1 MPFFGRLPAFL
12 RALGGLVLGECCR
25 ACGRPG
31 ALVCPECADALA
43 ARPHRCAPRPGCPP
57 AWAAGPY
64 TGADRALLL
73 AYKHGGARA
82 LAARSGVRLAAAVAA
97 AAPGPRPLL
106 LVPVPARPQSVR
118 RRGGDRTVPLARSA
132 ARELRRRGRA
142 AVHRPLLRHRR
153 RVADQ
158 VGLGRGERRGN
169 LAGALEVRRGAPHG
183 LAGDPV
189 LIDDV
194 VTTGATLAEAA
205 RALRAGGVRV
215 RAAAVLAERR

>member
-1 MPFFGRLPAFL
+1 MTFL
-12 RALGGLVLGECCR
+12 SSLFSWVRALGGLVLGECCR

-43 ARPHRCAPRPGCPP
+43 ARPHRCSPRPGCPP
-57 AWAAGPY
+57 TWAAGPY
-64 TGADRALLL
+64 TGVDRALLL

-82 LAARSGVRLAAAVAA
+82 LAARSGGRLAAAVTAS
-97 AAPGPRPLL
+97 APGPRPLL

-118 RRGGDRTVPLARSA
+118 RRGGDHAVPLARHA
-132 ARELRRRGRA
+132 VRVLRRRGRTA
-142 AVHRPLLRHRR
+142 EHRPLLRHRR

-169 LAGALEVRRGAPHG
+169 LAGALEARPGAPR
-183 LAGDPV
+183 APTADAV
-189 LIDDV
+189 LVDDV

-205 RALRAGGVRV
+205 RALRAAGVRV
-215 RAAAVLAERR
+215 RSAAVLAERR

>member
-1 MPFFGRLPAFL
+1 MTSFPSLLPCL
-12 RALGGLVLGECCR
+12 RALGGLALGQCCR

-43 ARPHRCAPRPGCPP
+43 ARPHRCSPRPGCPP

-64 TGADRALLL
+64 TGVDRALLL

-82 LAARSGVRLAAAVAA
+82 LAARSGARLAAAVAA
-97 AAPGPRPLL
+97 SAPGPRPLL

-118 RRGGDRTVPLARSA
+118 RRGGDQTLPLARSA
-132 ARELRRRGRA
+132 VRELRRRGRA
-142 AVHRPLLRHRR
+142 AEQRPLLRHRR

-169 LAGALEVRRGAPHG
+169 LAGALEVRRGASR
-183 LAGDPV
+183 AADADAV
-189 LIDDV
+189 LVDDV

-205 RALRAGGVRV
+205 RALRTAGVRV
-215 RAAAVLAERR
+215 RSAAVLAERR